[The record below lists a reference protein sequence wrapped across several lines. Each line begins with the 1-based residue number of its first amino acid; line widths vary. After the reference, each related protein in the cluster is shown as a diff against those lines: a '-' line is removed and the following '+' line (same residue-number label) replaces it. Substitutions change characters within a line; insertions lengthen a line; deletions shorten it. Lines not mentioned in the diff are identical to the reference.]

1 MYLKYVARQRRGTGN
16 VGAEARDLVKSFC
29 ETSALRFV
37 LLSERLARDL
47 GLPKPA
53 RQPIS
58 LGREFVARGTGGF
71 ELRTQLGSFAFVL
84 FGQPV
89 PLLCDLIEPGA
100 EVLKVNTSL
109 LQQLLQLSELR

>member
-1 MYLKYVARQRRGTGN
+1 VYLKYVARQRRGTGN
-16 VGAEARDLVKSFC
+16 VGAEARDLV
-29 ETSALRFV
+29 TSALRFV

-71 ELRTQLGSFAFVL
+71 ELRAQLGSFAFVL

-100 EVLKVNTSL
+100 EVLKVNPSL